1 MKRRIRFIINPRSG
15 INPKRNLPD
24 LIRPWLDSS
33 SYEPDFVFTEYPKHA
48 VELAKLAVSENVDVI
63 AVAGGDGTVNEA
75 AGQVIHTETTL
86 AILPSGS
93 GNGMARHVGMPL
105 DLQKGIQVINAGRTI
120 TMDTF
125 TVGSHF
131 AIGTCGIGFDAHIA
145 HLFSQSTKRGYATYV
160 KLVLREFSKYPGR
173 MMRFDVDGQV
183 VEKNLF
189 LLTMANSSQ
198 FGNNAVIAPFADV
211 QDGLLDISMVSPF
224 PVWKAPSLILRLM
237 RNNLHQSKYFS
248 GMTGKSILV
257 QNPGTRNIHID
268 GEPLEISGDFTVQLV
283 PSSLRIIVP

>member
-24 LIRPWLDSS
+24 LVRPWLDNDRFDA
-33 SYEPDFVFTEYPKHA
+33 DFVFTEYAKHA
-48 VELAKLAVSENVDVI
+48 VALTKAAVAEKIDIV

-75 AGQVIHTETTL
+75 AGQVTNSSATL

-93 GNGMARHVGMPL
+93 GNGMARHLGMPL
-105 DLQKGIQVINAGRTI
+105 DLKKGIQVINACRTV

-125 TVGSHF
+125 TVGPHF

-145 HLFSQSTKRGYATYV
+145 HLFSQSKTRGYATYV
-160 KLVLREFSKYPGR
+160 KLVLREFSKFPGR
-173 MMRFDVDGQV
+173 TMSFEVDGQL

-224 PVWKAPSLILRLM
+224 PAWKAPSLILRLM
-237 RNNLHQSKYFS
+237 RNTLHQLKYFT
-248 GMTGKSILV
+248 GMTGKNIV
-257 QNPGTRNIHID
+257 VRNPGTRKIHID
-268 GEPLEISGDFTVQLV
+268 GEPLEISGDFKVQMV
-283 PSSLRIIVP
+283 PASLRIIVP